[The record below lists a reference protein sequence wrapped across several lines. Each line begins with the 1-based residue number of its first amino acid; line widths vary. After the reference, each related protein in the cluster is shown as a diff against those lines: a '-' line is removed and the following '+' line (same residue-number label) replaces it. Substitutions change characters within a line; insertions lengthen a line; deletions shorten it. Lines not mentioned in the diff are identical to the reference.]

1 MHQERQLN
9 RANFCETQRD
19 LQIDLEFPFEM
30 ANKPDDSVRVYT
42 TDTVV
47 DNPGAKVA
55 YKGLIFVNCEGFGPI
70 VELRAELIEK
80 AKKKAEELDANAI
93 VGMKIQETIMSNNWM
108 VISFYGTAGY
118 VLRLKGE

>member
-30 ANKPDDSVRVYT
+30 AKKPDDSVRVYT

-47 DNPGAKVA
+47 DNPRAKVA

-70 VELRAELIEK
+70 VELRAELIEN
-80 AKKKAEELDANAI
+80 AKKAQIIEVKPPLP
-93 VGMKIQETIMSNNWM
+93 IQGRWL
-108 VISFYGTAGY
+108 GAGQCNG
-118 VLRLKGE
+118 VN